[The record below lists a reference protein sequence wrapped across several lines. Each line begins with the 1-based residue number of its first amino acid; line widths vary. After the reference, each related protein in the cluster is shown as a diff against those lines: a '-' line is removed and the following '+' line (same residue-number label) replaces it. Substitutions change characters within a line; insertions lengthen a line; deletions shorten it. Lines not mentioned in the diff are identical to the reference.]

1 MSEINSS
8 NQSLTKI
15 LDKLGINSAKEKFT
29 PKETKDQLGDPLRE
43 SRPPL
48 GSTLA
53 PTPRDATH

>member
-29 PKETKDQLGDPLRE
+29 LKKKGSAWTGRFFKTDDNTVAK
-43 SRPPL
+43 SR
-48 GSTLA
+48 SFCTC
-53 PTPRDATH
+53 